1 MTKTFLISIY
11 GILTLLLVNSVQP
24 LLTVG
29 SDAETVILAEN
40 DTDSEEDTKK
50 SLDDVY
56 LSENFM
62 ESVLL
67 ELYGLR
73 NSVFSMHQRYD
84 KVTTPPPDF
93 V

>member
-1 MTKTFLISIY
+1 MTKTFLFCIY
-11 GILTLLLVNSVQP
+11 GILTLLLVNSIQP

-29 SDAETVILAEN
+29 TDAETVILAEN
-40 DTDSEEDTKK
+40 DTDNEEDTKK

-62 ESVLL
+62 ASVVL
-67 ELYGLR
+67 EAYGLLHSDF
-73 NSVFSMHQRYD
+73 SVHQRES

>member
-1 MTKTFLISIY
+1 MTKTFLICIY
-11 GILTLLLVNSVQP
+11 GILTLLLVNSIQP

-29 SDAETVILAEN
+29 TDNETVILAEN
-40 DTDSEEDTKK
+40 DTDNEEDTKK

-67 ELYGLR
+67 DVYSLLHSDF
-73 NSVFSMHQRYD
+73 SVHQRKN

>member
-1 MTKTFLISIY
+1 MTKTFLICIY

-62 ESVLL
+62 RISPVRTIWSSP
-67 ELYGLR
+67 LR
-73 NSVFSMHQRYD
+73 FQYA
-84 KVTTPPPDF
+84 PAL
-93 V
+93 

>member
-1 MTKTFLISIY
+1 MTKTFLICIY

-56 LSENFM
+56 LSENFI

-67 ELYGLR
+67 DTYDLR
-73 NSVFSMHQRYD
+73 YSVFSMHQRYD